1 MKISEPKIKNC
12 ELSSFSECIK
22 NEKFN
27 KVKIRENSSVVFDLT
42 DYTFDECVF
51 ENIDFSNIEINDIS
65 LMDVRFINCD
75 LSNKRFNDTFL
86 TRVIFENCKL
96 TGLTFIDSHLKDI
109 KVISSVGLY
118 LNVAETNINNIE
130 IEDSDLTEATF
141 NMSN

>member
-1 MKISEPKIKNC
+1 MCYTFVRGIKMKISEPKIKNC

-27 KVKIRENSSVVFDLT
+27 KVKIRENSSIVIDLT

-51 ENIDFSNIEINDIS
+51 ENIDFYNIEISDIS

-96 TGLTFIDSHLKDI
+96 TGLTFIDYI
-109 KVISSVGLY
+109 
-118 LNVAETNINNIE
+118 
-130 IEDSDLTEATF
+130 
-141 NMSN
+141 